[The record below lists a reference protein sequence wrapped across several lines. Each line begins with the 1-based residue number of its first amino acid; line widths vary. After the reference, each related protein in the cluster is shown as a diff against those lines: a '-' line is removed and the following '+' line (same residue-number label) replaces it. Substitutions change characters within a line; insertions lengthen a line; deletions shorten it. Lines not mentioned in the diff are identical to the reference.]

1 MASTSILE
9 LNQEKGP
16 QKVRGQGGGKKK
28 DWLETGACI
37 DWLEEEEE
45 EEEEVGWNGSWLA
58 LAQTAIS
65 AA

>member
-28 DWLETGACI
+28 DLLETGACI
-37 DWLEEEEE
+37 DWLEEE

-58 LAQTAIS
+58 LAQTVIS

>member
-28 DWLETGACI
+28 GWLETGACI
-37 DWLEEEEE
+37 DWLKEK
-45 EEEEVGWNGSWLA
+45 EEEEVGVEWRLG
-58 LAQTAIS
+58 
-65 AA
+65 